1 VRSFPFQSCN
11 LGLHQSCDLLGVS
24 VPDKTD
30 VAAGI
35 PATVGGRVEEAFVVD
50 QAPLGPVRTVGD
62 IQVAAVRGRDDH
74 VEIARLVLQ
83 INLPNLKW
91 FLVRTRKNAK
101 NVKKVFFFFF
111 NFRS

>member
-1 VRSFPFQSCN
+1 MRSFPFQSCN

-35 PATVGGRVEEAFVVD
+35 PGTVGGRVEEAFVVD
-50 QAPLGPVRTVGD
+50 QAPLRPVRTVGD

-83 INLPNLKW
+83 INLPNLK
-91 FLVRTRKNAK
+91 
-101 NVKKVFFFFF
+101 
-111 NFRS
+111 